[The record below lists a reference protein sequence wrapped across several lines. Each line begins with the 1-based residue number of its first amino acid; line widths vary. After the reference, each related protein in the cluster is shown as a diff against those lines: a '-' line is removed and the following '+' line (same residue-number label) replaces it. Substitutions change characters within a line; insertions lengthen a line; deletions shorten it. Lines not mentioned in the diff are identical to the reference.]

1 MKPSRRVFVQS
12 RNKFTV
18 ESAFFC
24 GEHNQYARMDHLPSK
39 LCSKDLLVTLFNELM
54 AEHSKYRAYIPE
66 ITEETVRKVLDKL
79 NMKVK
84 SQLIVNLVLGRYDAI
99 DK

>member
-1 MKPSRRVFVQS
+1 
-12 RNKFTV
+12 
-18 ESAFFC
+18 
-24 GEHNQYARMDHLPSK
+24 MDHLPSK
-39 LCSKDLLVTLFNELM
+39 PGSKDLLVTLFNELM
-54 AEHSKYRAYIPE
+54 AEHSKYRVYIPE